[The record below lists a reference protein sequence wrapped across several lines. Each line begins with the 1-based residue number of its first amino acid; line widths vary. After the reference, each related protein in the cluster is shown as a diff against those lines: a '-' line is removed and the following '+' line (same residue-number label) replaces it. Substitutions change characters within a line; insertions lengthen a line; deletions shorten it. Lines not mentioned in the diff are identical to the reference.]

1 MSSSWPVFPWEVQT
15 RPARRVAVLR
25 RHLRAEPQSMGTAE
39 SAEGGEAGFPPAAA
53 GPGGPESGLGERGR
67 LGGKTTVSLGAPPP
81 KKNVHF
87 SCGGP
92 SGERRKRRI
101 LVFASRDRDSQ
112 GGPSTETPVTDNRQR
127 HRTCCKCT
135 SGTQSPIP
143 ASAGNL
149 WGDLSQLRKR
159 TGTRTVQK
167 HNRKFKE

>member
-81 KKNVHF
+81 KKCAF
-87 SCGGP
+87 QLRGSF
-92 SGERRKRRI
+92 RRKKKTQDLSLLLAGPGLPGR
-101 LVFASRDRDSQ
+101 AKHRDTCHGQPATSPHLLQMHLRDSVPRSCL
-112 GGPSTETPVTDNRQR
+112 GG
-127 HRTCCKCT
+127 
-135 SGTQSPIP
+135 
-143 ASAGNL
+143 
-149 WGDLSQLRKR
+149 
-159 TGTRTVQK
+159 
-167 HNRKFKE
+167 KFVG